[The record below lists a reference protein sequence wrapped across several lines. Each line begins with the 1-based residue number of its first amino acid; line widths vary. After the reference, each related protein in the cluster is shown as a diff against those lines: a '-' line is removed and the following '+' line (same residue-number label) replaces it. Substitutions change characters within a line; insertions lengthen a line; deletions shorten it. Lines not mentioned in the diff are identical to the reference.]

1 MAEFQENAHLKD
13 ILLSTSLLEIISE
26 MEDIIK
32 NSVNHHLLE
41 AADSDEEDDVLEV
54 LKLIKECE
62 SLTQV

>member
-1 MAEFQENAHLKD
+1 MAEFQENAHHKG